1 MKKHSELSRR
11 DLLKLGLAA
20 AALPLVPRMSLA
32 RADSDGDVDYTLTA
46 AESPVQLSDEPF
58 PETMIWGFNAV
69 SPGPEIRVK
78 QGHKVRI
85 LVRNELPQSLTV
97 HWHGLRIDNAM
108 DGVPHLTQP
117 PIKPGD
123 SFLYE
128 FTPPD
133 AGTFW
138 YHSHVNTAEQVGRG
152 LYGALI
158 VDEAQPPAVDRD
170 ITWMLDD
177 WRLDDKAQIIGDFN
191 NPRDLARAGRLGNTI
206 TLNGSI
212 PRDLEVRA
220 GERIRLRLINA
231 ANARVFSLRF
241 QHHSPQVITRDGQPV
256 EPYSPGGPIVIGPAQ
271 RLDLIVDMLN
281 EPGESFSVIDTL
293 YPQSPFRLTDIVYS
307 AQAAIERPPLKAV
320 ARLPA
325 NPIPEPD
332 LNDSALYPVVLTG
345 GDLGTLKKAR
355 MGNRDLDITRLYLLG
370 KMWAINGVVSNG
382 ATKTDPMFEVERGR
396 TVTLEFQNAT
406 AWPHPMHLHGHH
418 FKVLE
423 HSRDKEV
430 IGAILDTVLLGP
442 GEQAKVA
449 FVADNPG
456 SWLFHCHILGHA
468 RSGMLTLIKV
478 T

>member
-1 MKKHSELSRR
+1 MKKHPELSRR

-20 AALPLVPRMSLA
+20 TASLPLLPYMSIA
-32 RADSDGDVDYTLTA
+32 RGEAEAAHDYILTA
-46 AESPVQLSDEPF
+46 SESPVQLSDAPF
-58 PETMIWGFNAV
+58 PETLLWAFNAG

-78 QGHKVRI
+78 QGQRVRI
-85 LVRNELPQSLTV
+85 LVRNELAQPLTV
-97 HWHGLRIDNAM
+97 HWHGLRIANAM

-117 PIKPGD
+117 PIMPGE
-123 SFLYE
+123 SFVYD

-152 LYGALI
+152 LYGVLI
-158 VDEAQPPAVDRD
+158 VEEPEPVAVDRD
-170 ITWMLDD
+170 ITWVLDD
-177 WRLDDKAQIIGDFN
+177 WRLDNEAQIIGDFD

-206 TLNGSI
+206 TLNGSM

-220 GERIRLRLINA
+220 GERIRLRLVNV

-241 QHHSPQVITRDGQPV
+241 QHHTPVVVARDGQPV
-256 EPYSPGGPIVIGPAQ
+256 KPHRPGGPVTVGAAQ
-271 RLDLIVDMLN
+271 RIDLIVDMN
-281 EPGESFSVIDTL
+281 NAPGESFSVIDTL
-293 YPQSPFRLTDIVYS
+293 YPQSPFRLVDIVYS
-307 AQAAIERPPLKAV
+307 PQAAIEGLTSRPVP
-320 ARLPA
+320 RLPA

-332 LNDSALYPVVLTG
+332 LDDPTLYPVVLTG

-355 MGNRDLDITRLYLLG
+355 MGDRDLDITRLYLLG
-370 KMWAINGVVSNG
+370 KMWAINGVVSSG
-382 ATKTDPMFEVERGR
+382 EKTDPMFEIERGR
-396 TVTLEFQNAT
+396 TVVLEFQNAT

-430 IGAILDTVLLGP
+430 VGAFLDTVLLGP
-442 GEQAKVA
+442 GEQARVA

-456 SWLFHCHILGHA
+456 AWLFHCHILGHA
-468 RSGMLTLIKV
+468 RSGMLTLFKV